1 MGYRID
7 YGVRTKDSRR
17 VYPGKTVLL
26 SLLFF
31 GLFLA
36 GVYRYWPEGT
46 AVLHRLISADSWKLT
61 ANALETMAEQL
72 RDGQP
77 LTHAVTAFCRE
88 IVHYGLE
95 YAA

>member
-7 YGVRTKDSRR
+7 YGVHMKKSPR
-17 VYPGKTVLL
+17 VYPVNTVLL
-26 SLLFF
+26 SLLLF
-31 GLFLA
+31 GLLLA
-36 GVYRYWPEGT
+36 GVYRHWPEGT
-46 AVLHRLISADSWKLT
+46 AVLQRLFSQDQWKLT
-61 ANALETMAEQL
+61 GDALETMAEQL

-77 LTHAVTAFCRE
+77 LTQAVTAFCRE